1 MPTNIDGLPIF
12 SRRSPV
18 GRASSSARTQFYR
31 EELVKHWECLEQQRE
46 YYSEKAITDVE
57 GALTRLIADVD
68 ELCARKNGD
77 QLVSSLLRKIDGVT
91 RLSAWFLI
99 AKRLVSP
106 KPPLLQ
112 RRPRSGSNAL
122 SSQSI
127 RSVVICEERHVDSDL
142 PVNRADATE

>member
-1 MPTNIDGLPIF
+1 MPTNHDGLPIF

-91 RLSAWFLI
+91 RLSAW
-99 AKRLVSP
+99 SDP
-106 KPPLLQ
+106 KK
-112 RRPRSGSNAL
+112 
-122 SSQSI
+122 
-127 RSVVICEERHVDSDL
+127 HH
-142 PVNRADATE
+142 